1 MFHEKIGIWNGGSG
15 PGSDCHEHLLG
26 QEFWNEIFLLRK
38 DPIIVDDKADM
49 QIVVDPSGL
58 LRPYACFISCL
69 LGTPDIHLCFVFFGL
84 GTVKSNIRKIKICVK
99 VIIKSSFVITT
110 RS

>member
-1 MFHEKIGIWNGGSG
+1 MGDQD

-49 QIVVDPSGL
+49 QIVVDPSG
-58 LRPYACFISCL
+58 S
-69 LGTPDIHLCFVFFGL
+69 TPP
-84 GTVKSNIRKIKICVK
+84 ICVFYILFALGHLTFIF
-99 VIIKSSFVITT
+99 VLSSFV
-110 RS
+110 